1 MRCEGFVYIFVR
13 PENLPVNM
21 PGLYG
26 MATCTWRRK
35 SLGGHSH
42 CKFYAEV
49 RRKDGE
55 DYEPDSLAIMQAS
68 LDRHLKN
75 VGRPYSILRDRQ
87 FQLFSYYP
95 NCILMY
101 NIINT

>member
-1 MRCEGFVYIFVR
+1 MFLTTGEYTRGEERVLEDI
-13 PENLPVNM
+13 PVEE
-21 PGLYG
+21 LE
-26 MATCTWRRK
+26 AV
-35 SLGGHSH
+35 L

-55 DYEPDSLAIMQAS
+55 EYDPDSLAIMQTS
-68 LDRHLKN
+68 LDRHLEN
-75 VGRPYSILRDRQ
+75 VGRPYSTLRDHQ

-95 NCILMY
+95 NSILAY

>member
-1 MRCEGFVYIFVR
+1 MAQCFYDWHAEKKVLEDI
-13 PENLPVNM
+13 PVEE
-21 PGLYG
+21 LE
-26 MATCTWRRK
+26 AV
-35 SLGGHSH
+35 L

-55 DYEPDSLAIMQAS
+55 EYEPDSLAIIQAS
-68 LDRHLKN
+68 LDRHLEN
-75 VGRPYSILRDRQ
+75 VGRPYSTLRDNQ

-95 NCILMY
+95 NSILVY

>member
-1 MRCEGFVYIFVR
+1 MFWTTGEYTRGEERVLEDI
-13 PENLPVNM
+13 PVEE
-21 PGLYG
+21 LD
-26 MATCTWRRK
+26 AV
-35 SLGGHSH
+35 L

-55 DYEPDSLAIMQAS
+55 EYEPDSLAVMQAS

-75 VGRPYSILRDRQ
+75 VGRPYSILCDRQ

-95 NCILMY
+95 YFILVY
-101 NIINT
+101 NIIDTQ